1 MDILIP
7 AINQATCTKT
17 IDSGDMIVSSGM
29 DAASMKKITINIT
42 QISREFLTKKKR
54 HRSAI
59 KAATAINK

>member
-29 DAASMKKITINIT
+29 DAASMKKNHH
-42 QISREFLTKKKR
+42 QYHPNLT
-54 HRSAI
+54 
-59 KAATAINK
+59 